1 MDNGHMTT
9 TPNWRAR
16 YEQLEKDHDRTVKAW
31 QIIIAEHERLTLD
44 LATSEAA
51 NSRLQLQC
59 NNCDDKTQIQLTE
72 GKVMR
77 AALEDIHQYEGTSY
91 AHARTVAH
99 QGLSGEYS
107 TQVMQSKCQKCGDT
121 YSGAFCPCSYEVQDD
136 DPAQVGQSSD
146 EKGPATDD

>member
-1 MDNGHMTT
+1 MNIELHRKELDRIANVEDYDDDDDAMIDGEALLGIALAFE
-9 TPNWRAR
+9 RA
-16 YEQLEKDHDRTVKAW
+16 YDSL
-31 QIIIAEHERLTLD
+31 
-44 LATSEAA
+44 
-51 NSRLQLQC
+51 
-59 NNCDDKTQIQLTE
+59 LTE
-72 GKVMR
+72 NKVMR

-136 DPAQVGQSSD
+136 DPAQVGPD
-146 EKGPATDD
+146 RD

>member
-1 MDNGHMTT
+1 MSVT
-9 TPNWRAR
+9 R
-16 YEQLEKDHDRTVKAW
+16 YRSAYHNQTFDGDFVRYKDY
-31 QIIIAEHERLTLD
+31 ETL
-44 LATSEAA
+44 
-51 NSRLQLQC
+51 
-59 NNCDDKTQIQLTE
+59 LTE
-72 GKVMR
+72 SKVMR

-107 TQVMQSKCQKCGDT
+107 AQVMQSKCQKCGDT

-146 EKGPATDD
+146 EKGPAS

>member
-1 MDNGHMTT
+1 MSEYTEPDMCLRCESPTSLCQCPHSVLD
-9 TPNWRAR
+9 W
-16 YEQLEKDHDRTVKAW
+16 YEYTEIL
-31 QIIIAEHERLTLD
+31 
-44 LATSEAA
+44 
-51 NSRLQLQC
+51 
-59 NNCDDKTQIQLTE
+59 LTE
-72 GKVMR
+72 SKVMR

-136 DPAQVGQSSD
+136 DPAQVGQ
-146 EKGPATDD
+146 K